1 MPTQPT
7 GPTDPV
13 GQADPTGPVDSI
25 HLDVSFRPQRWRIE
39 VSVSHARA
47 NLPELLE
54 DVREGGV
61 VYLTRYGKR
70 LAALVPAAAAEYLE
84 RVEDDYWSRRARDAM
99 AGDQPAIPW
108 EQVVAELEAGP

>member
-1 MPTQPT
+1 MTTPPTNPADPA
-7 GPTDPV
+7 GSPDPV
-13 GQADPTGPVDSI
+13 GPA

-84 RVEDDYWSRRARDAM
+84 RAEDDYWSRRARDAM
-99 AGDQPAIPW
+99 TGDQPAIPW